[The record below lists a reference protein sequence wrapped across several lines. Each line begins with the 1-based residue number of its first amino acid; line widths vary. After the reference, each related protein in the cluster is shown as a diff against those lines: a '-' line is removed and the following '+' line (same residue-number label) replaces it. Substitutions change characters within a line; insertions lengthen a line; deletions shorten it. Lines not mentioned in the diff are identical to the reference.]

1 MILLYI
7 VLIVLVVTVCFV
19 IPLVNEIKAENK
31 VWRNITMEQIVK
43 TNDYERIMTR
53 VSRIREIYKHKT
65 LEQCVDMAIT
75 IELPKEKSVQFYSLF
90 GVTQKE
96 FVQYI
101 VNEIN
106 KKERGK

>member
-1 MILLYI
+1 MTIICILL
-7 VLIVLVVTVCFV
+7 LILVCGLCFV
-19 IPLVNEIKAENK
+19 LPLTIEIKAENK
-31 VWRNITMEQIVK
+31 VWRNVAMEQIIK

-53 VSRIREIYKHKT
+53 VGRLRELYKHKT

-75 IELPKEKSVQFYSLF
+75 IELPKDKSVQFYTLF